1 MNKQED
7 NQRESATSQVLTV
20 ETAVDSEKKLDNT
33 TSLEIASAEIA
44 SAEKAKTQ
52 SKSYQR
58 SRNVA
63 LMKLGFLR
71 GEESEAE

>member
-1 MNKQED
+1 MNNQED
-7 NQRESATSQVLTV
+7 SQRESATNQVLTV
-20 ETAVDSEKKLDNT
+20 ETAADSKKKLDNT
-33 TSLEIASAEIA
+33 TTPEIASG
-44 SAEKAKTQ
+44 EKAETQ

>member
-1 MNKQED
+1 MNNQED

-33 TSLEIASAEIA
+33 TSLEIASAE
-44 SAEKAKTQ
+44 KAKTL

>member
-1 MNKQED
+1 MNNEED
-7 NQRESATSQVLTV
+7 NQRESATNQALTV
-20 ETAVDSEKKLDNT
+20 ETAADNKKKLDNT
-33 TSLEIASAEIA
+33 TTPEIASG
-44 SAEKAKTQ
+44 EKAETQ

-71 GEESEAE
+71 VEESEAE

>member
-1 MNKQED
+1 MNNQQD
-7 NQRESATSQVLTV
+7 NQRESAASQVLTV
-20 ETAVDSEKKLDNT
+20 ETAADSEKKLNNAT
-33 TSLEIASAEIA
+33 TPEIA

-58 SRNVA
+58 SRHVA